1 MAVFQIK
8 ANLYYHIIKISQIF
22 WKYKFNN
29 VVQSMLLKYQ
39 KFLLKNQKEFILL
52 IKNQDFTQSPHFP
65 TIPRRHT
72 TQQTVLLRSQIVD
85 SQTR

>member
-39 KFLLKNQKEFILL
+39 KFLLKNQKEF
-52 IKNQDFTQSPHFP
+52 K
-65 TIPRRHT
+65 
-72 TQQTVLLRSQIVD
+72 
-85 SQTR
+85 